1 MKVIQI
7 TGNSDKID
15 AMKRDFLAHPGIAK
29 YVDGLWDDLRGWL
42 ASDMARPDSRI
53 RARLASAA
61 TAIGASLA
69 ANPALRDSLNEHI
82 ERTVEG
88 LAPQLRDGLSEH
100 IAGTVRAWRDE
111 DLVREI
117 EHSVG
122 RDLQFIRLNGT
133 LVGGLIGLAL
143 YALTHIL

>member
-1 MKVIQI
+1 MPTSFQLSPSGAK
-7 TGNSDKID
+7 NS
-15 AMKRDFLAHPGIAK
+15 
-29 YVDGLWDDLRGWL
+29 V
-42 ASDMARPDSRI
+42 
-53 RARLASAA
+53 ASAA

-143 YALTHIL
+143 YALTHLL